1 MSDGQ
6 LHAIVGDDDFLV
18 RQKAK
23 EIFDS
28 LIEHYPDDLSR
39 EIVDGRADRVDDVEL
54 ILKETR
60 SAVETLSLFGGG
72 KLVWLNEMNFLN
84 QSRVGASQGAKDA
97 LETIKETFERLGEDN
112 QVILSACPVHR
123 NHSFVKWLQKSSRY
137 EDVSKGEKGDAAF
150 RRTVSDAAKEYG
162 VSYAQGA
169 VDMLAAKIGANT
181 RLAAEETQ
189 KLATYLGT
197 EETEIT
203 EQLVADMVPEF
214 GEADFFEA
222 AEAFASGDLAWTL
235 DAIDRHFFHAK
246 DARPLLS
253 SLQGRN
259 RLVIQLRV
267 LIDSGEID
275 PRSPAQQ
282 GRPRPHRPQAL
293 RPFCRCIRKKRPQH
307 IHAEPVVSRA
317 ASCPPPESTT
327 PGGSSTSS
335 PSSFAAFEQLL
346 GATKEDQPTIMKE
359 LAIRCLGRSS

>member
-39 EIVDGRADRVDDVEL
+39 ETVDGRADRVDDVER

-150 RRTVSDAAKEYG
+150 RRTVADAAKEFG
-162 VSYAQGA
+162 VSYAPGA

-222 AEAFASGDLAWTL
+222 AEAFAAGDLAWTL

-246 DARPLLS
+246 DSRPLLS

-275 PRSPAQQ
+275 PRSRLNKDVLDRIARKRSVHFADASEKNALNVFTQNPWYLGRLVPAAAKYNARRLIDFQEQ
-282 GRPRPHRPQAL
+282 
-293 RPFCRCIRKKRPQH
+293 FIR
-307 IHAEPVVSRA
+307 
-317 ASCPPPESTT
+317 
-327 PGGSSTSS
+327 
-335 PSSFAAFEQLL
+335 AFEQLL

-359 LAIRCLGRSS
+359 LAIRCLGRAN

>member
-18 RQKAK
+18 RLKAK
-23 EIFDS
+23 EVFDS
-28 LIEHYPDDLSR
+28 LLEHYPDDLSR
-39 EIVDGRADRVDDVEL
+39 EIVDGRADRVEDAQR

-72 KLVWLNEMNFLN
+72 KLVWLNEVNFLN
-84 QSRVGASQGAKDA
+84 QTRTGASQGTKDS
-97 LETIKETFERLGEDN
+97 LETAKETLNSIGQDS

-123 NHSFVKWLQKSSRY
+123 NHSFVKWLQKNSRY

-162 VSYAQGA
+162 VIFAPGA

-189 KLATYLGT
+189 KIATYLGT
-197 EETEIT
+197 KETEIT
-203 EQLVADMVPEF
+203 EQLVADLVPDF

-235 DAIDRHFFHAK
+235 EAIDRHFFHAK
-246 DARPLLS
+246 DSRPLLS

-259 RLVIQLRV
+259 RLAIQLRV

-275 PRSPAQQ
+275 PRSRLNKDVLDRIARKRSVHFSDATEKNPLNVFTQNPWYL
-282 GRPRPHRPQAL
+282 GRLVPSAAKYNARRLIDFQEQ
-293 RPFCRCIRKKRPQH
+293 FIR
-307 IHAEPVVSRA
+307 
-317 ASCPPPESTT
+317 
-327 PGGSSTSS
+327 
-335 PSSFAAFEQLL
+335 AFEQLL
-346 GATKEDQPTIMKE
+346 GAPKEDQSTIMKE
-359 LAIRCLGRSS
+359 LAIRCLGRAN